1 MIINHTYRFIYLKTK
16 KTAGTSVEIALSRYC
31 GPGDILS
38 RIGRKDEP
46 IRTGLGYQGPAN
58 YLIAKDRYSRS
69 DWVRHYIG
77 RQEIMYY
84 NHMPAVEVRARI
96 GEEIW
101 NSYYKF
107 CFERNPWDRAI
118 SAYHWENRSRR
129 RLPAFG
135 RFLKK
140 MHRDRKIS
148 NFETYAIDG
157 KIAVDKVLLYENLA
171 AELEAL
177 VVRLG
182 LPGPLELPN
191 AKRQYRKDRRP
202 YQEVYSAWERDFIA
216 EVCAREIKEFG
227 YRFE

>member
-1 MIINHTYRFIYLKTK
+1 MPGHA
-16 KTAGTSVEIALSRYC
+16 AG
-31 GPGDILS
+31 
-38 RIGRKDEP
+38 
-46 IRTGLGYQGPAN
+46 
-58 YLIAKDRYSRS
+58 
-69 DWVRHYIG
+69 
-77 RQEIMYY
+77 
-84 NHMPAVEVRARI
+84 
-96 GEEIW
+96 
-101 NSYYKF
+101 
-107 CFERNPWDRAI
+107 
-118 SAYHWENRSRR
+118 SAYHWENRGRR

-171 AELEAL
+171 DELEAL
-177 VVRLG
+177 VARLG

-202 YQEVYSAWERDFIA
+202 YQEVYSPWERDFIA
-216 EVCAREIKEFG
+216 QVCAREIKEFG